1 MDKPFKEIIIDAI
14 EHKGLS
20 IGKLAE
26 LSRVPE
32 HYVELIIRGDY
43 EKLPSSPYLH
53 GYFTRLSETLN
64 LESELVWQVFKKEF
78 DIRTSGEKDLL
89 PKNRF
94 AFEPINNTKI
104 FTISSFVVL
113 VFVYLIFRFNALFG
127 KPYLV
132 VLDPAESNI
141 STNIETYVLRGNAE
155 LENKLSINNELVDI
169 KEDGSF
175 EKSVLLQE
183 GVNTF
188 EIKTKKF
195 LGRETSVSR
204 QIIFEKVDSSPSSSE
219 TENENSPDAIPSE

>member
-1 MDKPFKEIIIDAI
+1 MDKPFKEVIIDAI
-14 EHKGLS
+14 EHKGIS

-32 HYVELIIRGDY
+32 RYVELIVRGEY

-53 GYFTRLSETLN
+53 GYLARLSETLN
-64 LESELVWQVFKKEF
+64 LEGELVWQVFKKEF

-94 AFEPINNTKI
+94 AFEPINNTKVISISALVI
-104 FTISSFVVL
+104 FVFIYL
-113 VFVYLIFRFNALFG
+113 VFRFNALFG

-132 VLDPAESNI
+132 VLDPAESSI
-141 STNIETYVLRGNAE
+141 STDIETYVLKGNAE
-155 LENKLSINNELVDI
+155 PENKLSINNELIDI
-169 KEDGSF
+169 KENGSF

-183 GVNTF
+183 GVNAF

-204 QIIFEKVDSSPSSSE
+204 QIIFKKTGSSSPYK
-219 TENENSPDAIPSE
+219 TENMNSATTTPSE